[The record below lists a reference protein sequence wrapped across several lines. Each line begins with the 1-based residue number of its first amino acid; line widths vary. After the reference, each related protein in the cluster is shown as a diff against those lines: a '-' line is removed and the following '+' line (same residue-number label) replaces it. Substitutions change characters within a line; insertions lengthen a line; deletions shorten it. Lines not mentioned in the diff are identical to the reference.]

1 MKKTYIAKKINLF
14 NINNTNEYWEV
25 VRTAKTKYCH
35 GIKEA
40 REFCEIKLHYSNN
53 AKAWY
58 GLTKDV
64 ECVVKEV

>member
-1 MKKTYIAKKINLF
+1 MKKSYIAKKINLS

-25 VRTAKTKYCH
+25 VKRAKTKCCH

-40 REFCEIKLHYSNN
+40 REFCGIRLHYSNN
-53 AKAWY
+53 AKAWC

-64 ECVVKEV
+64 ECMVKEV